1 MAETIEDA
9 MPGTMTA
16 TIASTMD
23 PKVASSGRSVAELT
37 LAQEDIG
44 EWLRLYRG
52 RIYRYILFA
61 TRDEDVADS
70 LTQDCFLRAHTARA
84 SFRGEC
90 ALSTWLMRI
99 AINLVRDHQRL
110 RHLRFWKKAAIVD
123 AAEMSDRLP
132 DNASSAESRLIA
144 RERLE
149 AVWRAV
155 DTLSDRQRSV
165 FLLRFVEEMELAE
178 IATATDLNLS
188 TVKSHLYR
196 ALEAMKQQVEKG
208 ARA

>member
-1 MAETIEDA
+1 M
-9 MPGTMTA
+9 
-16 TIASTMD
+16 ASTMD
-23 PKVASSGRSVAELT
+23 SRLVPTDQSDARQTMGQAE
-37 LAQEDIG
+37 IG
-44 EWLRLYRG
+44 EWMRLYRG
-52 RIYRYILFA
+52 RIYRYVLFA

-110 RHLRFWKKAAIVD
+110 RQIRFWKKAATLD

-132 DNASSAESRLIA
+132 DGASSIESRLIA

-149 AVWRAV
+149 SVWRAV
-155 DTLSDRQRSV
+155 DTLSERQRSV

-196 ALEAMKQQVEKG
+196 ALEAVKQQVEKG
-208 ARA
+208 ARV